1 MSATNS
7 TPNLELPVFV
17 GTDKPAWLTDWNGAM
32 NKIDAAVG
40 STETDI
46 SGLES
51 AVATQGQSITS
62 LSNTVGQHTT
72 SIQALTTATTHN
84 AGDINTIN
92 SLIGNGTPTTT
103 DQTIIGAINELHAE
117 IGGGSAIQA
126 GSVEYV
132 NTASGLSATDVQAAI
147 DEVAAAIPSV
157 ASEIKSGT
165 LTAGQTSIVLTF
177 TTQVIGNDTL
187 LDIYTDTYGVN
198 PTAIATTSS
207 TVTLTFAAQASN
219 LKVTVKASN

>member
-7 TPNLELPVFV
+7 TPNLNLPVFV
-17 GTDKPAWLTDWNGAM
+17 GTDKPAWLVDFNGAM
-32 NKIDAAVG
+32 NAIDSAVG
-40 STETDI
+40 ANTTNIAGNASAIANLNNSVAAMNTAVSNMSTTI
-46 SGLES
+46 NNL
-51 AVATQGQSITS
+51 V
-62 LSNTVGQHTT
+62 
-72 SIQALTTATTHN
+72 TATTNN
-84 AGDINTIN
+84 AGAINTIN

-117 IGGGSAIQA
+117 IGGGSSIQA
-126 GSVEYV
+126 GSVQYT
-132 NTASGLSATDVQAAI
+132 NTTSGLSATDVQAAI

-177 TTQVIGNDTL
+177 TSQVIGSDTL
-187 LDIYTDTYGVN
+187 LDIYTDTFGVN
-198 PTAIATTSS
+198 PTAVATTSS
-207 TVTLTFAAQASN
+207 TVTLTFAAQAAD